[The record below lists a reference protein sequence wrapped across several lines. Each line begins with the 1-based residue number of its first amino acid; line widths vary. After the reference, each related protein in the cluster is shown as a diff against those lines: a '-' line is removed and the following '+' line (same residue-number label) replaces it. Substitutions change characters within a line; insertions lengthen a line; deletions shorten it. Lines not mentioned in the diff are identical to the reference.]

1 MNSHPVKIP
10 KIATQSK
17 ASPRSQDSLA
27 LESRSKSIPLPKMAA
42 APKMK
47 GGKGPGKGKAKANP
61 SGGPPEE
68 STAGKAK
75 AAPKR
80 GGKR

>member
-1 MNSHPVKIP
+1 
-10 KIATQSK
+10 
-17 ASPRSQDSLA
+17 
-27 LESRSKSIPLPKMAA
+27 MAA

>member
-1 MNSHPVKIP
+1 
-10 KIATQSK
+10 
-17 ASPRSQDSLA
+17 
-27 LESRSKSIPLPKMAA
+27 MAA

-68 STAGKAK
+68 STTAGKAK
-75 AAPKR
+75 AQPKR